1 MRLKPL
7 LFVIALA
14 VVAVSSTAAQAA
26 NAPLTSAA
34 YLTDVNSVCSIA
46 HRQQAVVKKSTSP
59 ADFGRFI
66 REMVFTERGK
76 LSALG
81 HLSPPAALSSLHAA
95 VLANLRAQIALGDA
109 LPADLGAKVMTQRAI
124 TAGTKLD
131 ALATAQVAL
140 WKKIGAA
147 TCAGTG
153 GN

>member
-1 MRLKPL
+1 MFETATRPDRRNLVL
-7 LFVIALA
+7 LPSLD
-14 VVAVSSTAAQAA
+14 T
-26 NAPLTSAA
+26 T

-81 HLSPPAALSSLHAA
+81 HLSPPSALSSLHSG
-95 VLANLRAQIALGDA
+95 VLKNLRAQIALGDA
-109 LPADLGAKVMTQRAI
+109 LPADLGATVMTQRVI

-131 ALATAQVAL
+131 ALPTAQVAL

>member
-1 MRLKPL
+1 MRLKL
-7 LFVIALA
+7 SLCVIALT
-14 VVAVSSTAAQAA
+14 VVAVSSAAAQAGS
-26 NAPLTSAA
+26 PLTSAA
-34 YLTDVNSVCSIA
+34 YLTDANSICSIA
-46 HRQQAVVKKSTSP
+46 HRQQAVVQKSTSP

-81 HLSPPAALSSLHAA
+81 HLSPPSALSSLHAG
-95 VLANLRAQIALGDA
+95 VLKNLRAQIALGDA
-109 LPADLGAKVMTQRAI
+109 LPADLGAKVMTQRAL

-131 ALATAQVAL
+131 SLAAAQVAL